1 MKKRVIA
8 ALLAVVMLFG
18 MLPMSVFAENGIDTY
33 SSHNSVPLTLTISS
47 YSAPFLNGS
56 TGQHT
61 VNSYKAYKNIS
72 RAAVGSDNASGSATA
87 HFVGSNETGWTLV
100 IDVVVGNYSETWTT
114 NARITN
120 KDMSA
125 ATGYITFGLSFN
137 TSGGT
142 STYVHISG
150 AKELPHDHNYKDWK
164 DNGNGTH
171 TGKCDCGETTTED
184 HVDGNQDGICDKC
197 KTCLHTKDEKG
208 NCTLGKDCKHIK
220 DGLDCCKYEE
230 EPEAKYTYHLY
241 YDFNYTGTGSTKW
254 DIKYGPTAETSYTY
268 KVDSQTLTCR
278 EGYTHLGWA
287 DTADATE
294 AKYHGGDEITLTK
307 DNPIMTIYAVWEEH
321 EHKDDDGDGF
331 CDDDQT
337 CMHPKDSNGD
347 CTVSGCTH
355 PDSCCPKKTDPQ
367 PSVPEP
373 SNDLLET
380 LKVKVE
386 CTTANSGHAS
396 AEYAVTEFNNGTEV
410 TVGTPQPVSDA
421 TYTCTVKLQRAAAVT
436 KYGNDHTD
444 TSTTSEVTWT
454 LTYSEGKWMV
464 TSENPVTIEVTC
476 ESTQPAAPE
485 KPNTLDGTGCF
496 FFKCVDVQE
505 HARVNP
511 SWDAPS
517 DNSYTISNVDKRG
530 DDYYVD
536 ATLNLPYYLG
546 QVNENQP
553 SYWQGKEHRL
563 YNKNETTLTITFK
576 YDNGM
581 WVQQGEMPVV
591 KVTCTNETEVY
602 VYFHAIN
609 VAANGI
615 VNEVD
620 RKDLG
625 LTQNGNED
633 SWYTL
638 GILKTDAALAPV
650 PDFES
655 SDIIEYGK
663 ETEQYQKVR
672 SQLLK
677 ALDENS
683 SDEEKEKFNRDTT
696 QNADFTA
703 IDKIEWTGELKTAK
717 AGNHFVDGGKEN
729 CHAYH
734 FNGVLPFYTVSYDA
748 NGGTGDVPATS
759 GYYLEGEL
767 YTVADVV
774 LSRDGYTFRG
784 WKLGETTYQAD
795 TEFDMPGENVTLVAN
810 WEANTYKVTFNVKM
824 DGLTNPATQNVEHG
838 EHATKPED
846 PSKDGYKF
854 LGWFEDGV
862 AEAFDFNTEI
872 TKDTTLTAKWEANT
886 YTVTFDPNADD
897 ATVSQTSK
905 KVTFDA
911 PYGDLPT
918 PTRAHHTFKGW
929 YLDGNK
935 ITATDTVKKAENHT
949 LKADWSINSH
959 WLTIKYLDKRTGKE
973 VATEY
978 SVELAYNTPYEKESP
993 DVKGYKLYNQNDAT
1007 ISGTMGDSD
1016 VTCTVYYVRKS
1027 NGGGVT
1033 VIESPNKV
1041 KPKAAEL
1048 ALNTDDHFAFVNG
1061 YPDGTVK
1068 PTGDVTRAEVA
1079 AILYR
1084 VMDADCVKTYET
1096 TRCSFS
1102 DVVRGDWFNLY
1113 VATLEN
1119 AGVIVDT
1126 RTNGKFRP
1134 NEAITRAELAAM
1146 LAQFADIKSAANSF
1160 NDVSARHWASDEIAV
1175 CAKMGWING
1184 YPDGSFRP
1192 DATITRAEMMAMI
1205 NRALGRTPKSADD
1218 LLSGMKTWRDNANV
1232 NAWYYLDVQEATNSH
1247 TYTKSGSH
1255 ESWKKLR

>member
-1 MKKRVIA
+1 M
-8 ALLAVVMLFG
+8 
-18 MLPMSVFAENGIDTY
+18 
-33 SSHNSVPLTLTISS
+33 
-47 YSAPFLNGS
+47 
-56 TGQHT
+56 
-61 VNSYKAYKNIS
+61 
-72 RAAVGSDNASGSATA
+72 
-87 HFVGSNETGWTLV
+87 
-100 IDVVVGNYSETWTT
+100 
-114 NARITN
+114 
-120 KDMSA
+120 
-125 ATGYITFGLSFN
+125 
-137 TSGGT
+137 
-142 STYVHISG
+142 
-150 AKELPHDHNYKDWK
+150 
-164 DNGNGTH
+164 
-171 TGKCDCGETTTED
+171 
-184 HVDGNQDGICDKC
+184 
-197 KTCLHTKDEKG
+197 
-208 NCTLGKDCKHIK
+208 
-220 DGLDCCKYEE
+220 
-230 EPEAKYTYHLY
+230 
-241 YDFNYTGTGSTKW
+241 
-254 DIKYGPTAETSYTY
+254 
-268 KVDSQTLTCR
+268 
-278 EGYTHLGWA
+278 
-287 DTADATE
+287 
-294 AKYHGGDEITLTK
+294 
-307 DNPIMTIYAVWEEH
+307 
-321 EHKDDDGDGF
+321 
-331 CDDDQT
+331 
-337 CMHPKDSNGD
+337 
-347 CTVSGCTH
+347 
-355 PDSCCPKKTDPQ
+355 
-367 PSVPEP
+367 
-373 SNDLLET
+373 
-380 LKVKVE
+380 
-386 CTTANSGHAS
+386 
-396 AEYAVTEFNNGTEV
+396 
-410 TVGTPQPVSDA
+410 
-421 TYTCTVKLQRAAAVT
+421 
-436 KYGNDHTD
+436 
-444 TSTTSEVTWT
+444 
-454 LTYSEGKWMV
+454 
-464 TSENPVTIEVTC
+464 
-476 ESTQPAAPE
+476 
-485 KPNTLDGTGCF
+485 
-496 FFKCVDVQE
+496 
-505 HARVNP
+505 
-511 SWDAPS
+511 
-517 DNSYTISNVDKRG
+517 
-530 DDYYVD
+530 
-536 ATLNLPYYLG
+536 
-546 QVNENQP
+546 
-553 SYWQGKEHRL
+553 
-563 YNKNETTLTITFK
+563 
-576 YDNGM
+576 
-581 WVQQGEMPVV
+581 
-591 KVTCTNETEVY
+591 
-602 VYFHAIN
+602 
-609 VAANGI
+609 
-615 VNEVD
+615 
-620 RKDLG
+620 
-625 LTQNGNED
+625 
-633 SWYTL
+633 
-638 GILKTDAALAPV
+638 
-650 PDFES
+650 
-655 SDIIEYGK
+655 
-663 ETEQYQKVR
+663 
-672 SQLLK
+672 
-677 ALDENS
+677 
-683 SDEEKEKFNRDTT
+683 
-696 QNADFTA
+696 
-703 IDKIEWTGELKTAK
+703 
-717 AGNHFVDGGKEN
+717 
-729 CHAYH
+729 
-734 FNGVLPFYTVSYDA
+734 SYDV

-774 LSRDGYTFRG
+774 LSRDGYTFKG
-784 WKLGETTYQAD
+784 WKLGEMTYQAGK
-795 TEFDMPGENVTLVAN
+795 EFDMPGENVTLVAN
-810 WEANTYKVTFNVKM
+810 WEANTYEVTFNVKM

-846 PSKDGYKF
+846 PSQDGYKF
-854 LGWFEDGV
+854 LGWFEEGV

-905 KVTFDA
+905 EVTFDA

-1126 RTNGKFRP
+1126 GTNGKFRP

-1247 TYTKSGSH
+1247 TYTKSGTH
-1255 ESWKKLR
+1255 ETWKKLR